1 MKLIH
6 VSDFHIGKRISEFS
20 MIEDQ
25 KYILRQIA
33 QTAVRE
39 KADGL
44 LIAGDIYDRP
54 VPPAEAVRVLDRF
67 LTFLSENGIPV
78 MAISGNHDSAER
90 LSFGSELM
98 SSSHIYFSPVYE
110 GKVQKIC
117 LKDEWGEV
125 WIHLLPFLR
134 PAAVRKALG
143 TEIASENDAVA
154 AVLDHMETDLSE
166 RNVLV
171 AHQFV
176 TGAAVCESEELTA
189 GGLDQVDG
197 SLFEKFD
204 YTALGHIH
212 SPQKIGKDTIRYSGT
227 PLKYSFSEVHQHKS
241 MTVVELREKGNTTV
255 RQIPLK
261 PLHDMRKIKGTYME
275 LTARSFYENTDTD
288 DYICAVLTDEEDIPD
303 GMQKLRTIYPNL
315 MQLEYDNARTRA
327 DTRID
332 ADKQVEKKSGE
343 QLAEEFFE
351 LQNNSPMNAEQRKFV
366 HMILERLREKE
377 AGMEQ
382 GEQQ

>member
-6 VSDFHIGKRISEFS
+6 VSDFHIGKRVNEFS

-33 QTAVRE
+33 QTAVCE
-39 KADGL
+39 KVNGVI
-44 LIAGDIYDRP
+44 IAGDIYDKP
-54 VPPAEAVRVLDRF
+54 VPPAEAVRVLDWF

-90 LSFGSELM
+90 LSFGAKLM
-98 SSSHIYFSPVYE
+98 SSSQIYFSSIYE
-110 GKVQKIC
+110 GEVRKVC
-117 LKDEWGEV
+117 LNDEWGEV
-125 WIHLLPFLR
+125 WIHLLPFIR
-134 PAAVRKALG
+134 PASVRKAL
-143 TEIASENDAVA
+143 EIEITSENDAVS
-154 AVLDHMETDLSE
+154 AVVDRMEIDLAK

-212 SPQKIGKDTIRYSGT
+212 SPQNIGRDTIRYSGT
-227 PLKYSFSEVHQHKS
+227 PLKYSFSESNQTKS
-241 MTVVELREKGNTTV
+241 MTIVELKQKGNV
-255 RQIPLK
+255 KIRQIPLQ

-288 DYICAVLTDEEDIPD
+288 DYICAVLTDEEDILD
-303 GMQKLRTIYPNL
+303 GMQKLRTVYPNL
-315 MQLEYDNARTRA
+315 MQLEYDNERTRA
-327 DTRID
+327 DRSLD
-332 ADKQVEKKSGE
+332 AEVQVEKKSGE

-351 LQNNSPMNAEQRKFV
+351 SQNNSSMNEEQRNFV
-366 HMILERLREKE
+366 HMLLEKLREKE
-377 AGMEQ
+377 TGREQ
-382 GEQQ
+382 GEQ